1 MCIKIIND
9 FIFLARCCTPYNN
22 ERIIANL
29 FCCKEHWGFG
39 TFSKCRL
46 GEDESDQIPLACY
59 GNNYDLSFFATST
72 LVEPAKARKGCLDK
86 IGFASNNGK
95 KKKKIFIVDDVHKEG
110 MDVMKHSS
118 GVVTLGDLLNADE
131 GLKALKDAEYDLTKN
146 SCVNYAGAI
155 WRSLR
160 FD

>member
-1 MCIKIIND
+1 
-9 FIFLARCCTPYNN
+9 
-22 ERIIANL
+22 
-29 FCCKEHWGFG
+29 
-39 TFSKCRL
+39 L

>member
-1 MCIKIIND
+1 
-9 FIFLARCCTPYNN
+9 
-22 ERIIANL
+22 
-29 FCCKEHWGFG
+29 
-39 TFSKCRL
+39 
-46 GEDESDQIPLACY
+46 
-59 GNNYDLSFFATST
+59 
-72 LVEPAKARKGCLDK
+72 
-86 IGFASNNGK
+86 
-95 KKKKIFIVDDVHKEG
+95 

-146 SCVNYAGAI
+146 SCVNYAGVI